1 MHDGTVRSQAPYPPI
16 LAVSDGTGS
25 SADHLIRSMLVQFG
39 DPPVPV
45 IKVPGVSTPQDVAN
59 AIALATE
66 RGGTMVVH
74 TILDASLRSELVRQ
88 CTALGMQCIDLV
100 GELLDGLAKRLGP
113 PSTLRPGLYRR
124 LHREYFQRVE
134 AIDFAIS
141 HDDGQ
146 NLATLADADI
156 VLLGVS
162 RSGKTP
168 LSMYLA
174 MQGWKVANVPLVAG
188 IAPPAQLEQ
197 VDPRRVVGLK
207 IASELLVHHRAH
219 RQSALGTFSTQY
231 TDPMRIF
238 HEVETARAYYRRR
251 RVPTVDVTNKP
262 IESSAREV
270 VAIVTRRLGP
280 ENLPGQEI

>member
-1 MHDGTVRSQAPYPPI
+1 MALSAPLKNPAHAPI

-25 SADHLIRSMLVQFG
+25 SAEQLVRSMLVQFG

-45 IKVPGVSTPQDVAN
+45 ITVPGVRTVAD
-59 AIALATE
+59 IAKAVE
-66 RGGTMVVH
+66 MGVAHGTGLVVH
-74 TILDASLRSELVRQ
+74 TILARDLRAELERL
-88 CTALGMQCIDLV
+88 CAEGGMRAIDLV
-100 GELLDGLAKRLGP
+100 GTMLDNLAERLGP

-134 AIDFAIS
+134 AIDYAIK

-146 NLATLADADI
+146 NPHDLDAANV

-168 LSMYLA
+168 LSMFLA

-188 IAPPAQLEQ
+188 ISPPHQLEQ
-197 VDPRRVVGLK
+197 LDVRRIVGLT
-207 IASELLVHHRAH
+207 ISSELLVHHRAH
-219 RQSALGTFSTQY
+219 RQSALGTLPGLY
-231 TDPMRIF
+231 TDPARIF
-238 HEVETARAYYRRR
+238 HEVETARTYYRRLR
-251 RVPTVDVTNKP
+251 IPTVDVTNKP

-270 VAIVTRRLGP
+270 VAVVTRRLGP
-280 ENLPGQEI
+280 ENLPGQGL

>member
-1 MHDGTVRSQAPYPPI
+1 METPGSRSHPPYPPI

-39 DPPVPV
+39 DPAIPVL
-45 IKVPGVSTPQDVAN
+45 KVPGVSTPQDVAN
-59 AIALATE
+59 AVSLAAD

-74 TILDASLRSELVRQ
+74 TILDARLRTELVNR
-88 CTALGMQCIDLV
+88 ARELGMQCIDLV
-100 GELLDGLAKRLGP
+100 GELLDGLAQQLGP

-124 LHREYFQRVE
+124 LHSEYFQRVE

-146 NLATLADADI
+146 NPEALPDADM

-188 IAPPAQLEQ
+188 ITPPSQLAQ
-197 VDPRRVVGLK
+197 VDPRRMVGLT
-207 IASELLVHHRAH
+207 ISSELLVHHRAY
-219 RQSALGTFSTQY
+219 RQSALGTFSTLY
-231 TDPMRIF
+231 TDPARIF
-238 HEVETARAYYRRR
+238 HEIETARVYYKRM
-251 RVPTVDVTNKP
+251 RVPIVDVTNKP

-270 VAIVTRRLGP
+270 VSAITRRLGP